1 MIAIMNLGI
10 VFPNYLAPYLI
21 FSGTPLT
28 ISAIAFARS
37 IAAVTQAIVPLIMKI
52 ALIVD
57 SITMFPIP
65 AVKIP
70 KRTCPTTLP
79 VVTPAS

>member
-1 MIAIMNLGI
+1 MTAIMNLGI
-10 VFPNYLAPYLI
+10 VAPKSLAPYLT
-21 FSGTPLT
+21 FSVTPLT
-28 ISAIAFARS
+28 ISAMAFPRS

-52 ALIVD
+52 AFIVD